1 MATKVQ
7 EITRTTITQQ
17 QVLRTL
23 RRLITELRRQLILL
37 LLLRELS
44 LDQDQLLPQAEN
56 VLPVFIGCRQVI
68 IRQVGVC
75 PTEALTLLDTSLA
88 AAVIL

>member
-7 EITRTTITQQ
+7 EITRTTTTQQ
-17 QVLRTL
+17 QVLRTP
-23 RRLITELRRQLILL
+23 RRLITELRRQLIPP

-44 LDQDQLLPQAEN
+44 PDQDHRLPREEN
-56 VLPVFIGCRQVI
+56 VHPVFTGCRQVI

-75 PTEALTLLDTSLA
+75 PTEALTLLDINLVV
-88 AAVIL
+88 AVIL